1 MIKLRQTL
9 ILLYLLLFTVVLHA
23 QTSTVTGTVTDNG
36 GLPLAGV
43 TVGIKGKKA
52 FVTATGTTGK
62 FTVTTA
68 NSSTDVLVFS
78 YIGFQKQEFKLNGQ
92 SNIAVT
98 LQLGNGNLSEV
109 VVVGYGTQK
118 RANLT
123 GAVSTIKADVLSD
136 RPITDASQALSGTA
150 SGVWVNQSSGQPGSS
165 GATIQIRGVGTLG
178 NSAPLVIVDGLIS
191 SMSNVNPSDIATITV
206 LKDAASAA
214 IYGSRAANGV
224 VLIQTK
230 KGKKGTPQFDFTT
243 SFGSQSATDLPQQ
256 VTNSVQ
262 YMNLYNQALANQG
275 QPAFFSPATI
285 SQYQAGKDPLI
296 YPNND
301 WFKMIFKPAM
311 INDNNLKISGG
322 TDATQYLVSLGFLN
336 QDGIVKNDNA
346 KRYSA
351 LVNLNSRITKAVD
364 FGVNLNL
371 IHQTQ
376 NQSWYGN
383 SNSMISEVMRALPM
397 YGTYT
402 STGQYAG
409 TWVNVINAQINN
421 PYAMVDEGLNQGIGN
436 NMQGSGFFNVEPI
449 KGLKW
454 NVTGGINYGDGQ
466 GTTFNPLIYVFNPLT
481 GAQQNQVGNGP
492 PSRSLT
498 DKYNNNMRTTLYST
512 LSYTKTIATDHNIT
526 ALLGY
531 NQEQYNERSFQS
543 YIEGFQTNSLTELNA
558 GSTNPQVAGT
568 SAAYA
573 IRSYFGRVNYAFKDK
588 YLLEANARYDG
599 SSRFASS
606 RRWGFFPSF
615 SAGWRVIE
623 ESFMKDQNIFSNLK
637 LRASW
642 GKLGNDQLV
651 DRSGNP
657 IYYGYIPTLSLGTIY
672 DFNSQ
677 IAGGV
682 AQTILANPNITWE
695 TSTKKDAGV
704 EMGFLQNK
712 LSVEVDYFDEQR
724 SNILQT
730 LGIPW
735 IIGNLTPP
743 PVNLASVNNK
753 GWEINTNYAQNIGKV
768 KFNVGFNLTHI
779 RNKVSDVL
787 APQYNGNNVIENGQP
802 INAFYMVKAL
812 GIFKTQQEVDNSAKP
827 ATNATAPGD
836 IKYQDISGPNGKPD
850 GIIDANDRQ
859 IVGKPIPTWT
869 YGANLSAAYHGVDLS
884 VLLQGVGD
892 VQSYVGGNLYFPFFN
907 GAGITTNW
915 VGNTWTPTQ
924 TNAPLPR
931 LLQYNAPT
939 NNYMAS
945 SFWLQNASYTRI
957 KNIQLGYTI
966 PQSISEKIKLKYV
979 RFYVNAQNP
988 FTFTKFQGLD
998 PESAVGGS
1006 QYPNMKVFTG
1016 GVTVRF

>member
-9 ILLYLLLFTVVLHA
+9 ILLCFLLKTAMLYAQSGTV
-23 QTSTVTGTVTDNG
+23 SGIVTDNTG
-36 GLPLAGV
+36 TPLVGV
-43 TVGIKGKKA
+43 TIGVKGKKVP
-52 FVTATGTTGK
+52 VTATNANGR
-62 FTVTTA
+62 FTITPVNPSA
-68 NSSTDVLVFS
+68 DVLVFS
-78 YIGFQKQEFKLNGQ
+78 YVGFQKREFSLDGHTTAD
-92 SNIAVT
+92 IT
-98 LQLGNGNLSEV
+98 LQPGNGNLSEV

-123 GAVSTIKADVLSD
+123 GAVSTIKADVLND

-165 GATIQIRGVGTLG
+165 GASVLIRGVGTLG

-191 SMSNVNPSDIATITV
+191 SLGSVNPSDIASITV

-230 KGKKGTPQFDFTT
+230 RGKKGTPQFDFTT
-243 SFGSQSATDLPQQ
+243 SFGSQTATDLPHQ

-275 QPAFFSPATI
+275 QPAFFTPATI
-285 SQYQAGKDPLI
+285 SQYQSGKNPLA

-301 WFKMIFKPAM
+301 WFDLIFNPAL

-322 TDATQYLVSLGFLN
+322 TDATQYLVSLGYLN
-336 QDGIVKNDNA
+336 QDGIAKNDNS

-351 LVNLNSRITKAVD
+351 LMNLNSRITKAVD

-376 NQSWYGN
+376 NQSWYGG
-383 SNSMISEVMRALPM
+383 SNAMITEVMRALPM

-421 PYAMVDEGLNQGIGN
+421 PYSMVDEGLNQGIGN
-436 NMQGSGFFNVEPI
+436 VLQGSGFFNVEPI

-466 GTTFNPLIYVFNPLT
+466 GTVFNPLIYVFNPLT

-498 DKYNNNMRTTLYST
+498 DSYNNNLRTTIYST
-512 LSYTKTIATDHNIT
+512 LSYTKTIAKDHNIT
-526 ALLGY
+526 ALAGY
-531 NQEQYNERSFQS
+531 NQEQYTQRSFQA
-543 YIEGFQTNSLTELNA
+543 YTEGFQTNSLTELNA
-558 GSTNPQVAGT
+558 GSTNPQVSGT
-568 SAAYA
+568 SSAYA
-573 IRSYFGRVNYAFKDK
+573 IRSYFGRLNYDFRGK

-599 SSRFASS
+599 SSRFAAD

-623 ESFMKDQNIFSNLK
+623 ESFMKNQHIFSNLK

-642 GKLGNDQLV
+642 GKLGNDQIGL
-651 DRSGNP
+651 
-657 IYYGYIPTLSLGTIY
+657 YGYIPTLSLGSLY

-677 IAGGV
+677 ITGGV
-682 AQTILANPNITWE
+682 AQTALSNPLITWE

-704 EMGFLQNK
+704 EMGFFQNK
-712 LSVEVDYFDEQR
+712 LNIEADYFDEQR
-724 SNILQT
+724 SGILQT
-730 LGIPW
+730 LNIPW
-735 IIGNLTPP
+735 IVGNLTPP
-743 PVNLASVNNK
+743 TVNLAGVNNR
-753 GWEINTNYAQNIGKV
+753 GWELNANYAQNIGKV
-768 KFNVGFNLTHI
+768 KFNVGFNVTHI
-779 RNKVSDVL
+779 RNKVTYVL
-787 APQYNGNNVIENGQP
+787 TPQIGNNVIEIGQP
-802 INAFYMVKAL
+802 INAYYMVKAT
-812 GIFKTQQEVDNSAKP
+812 GIFQTQQEVDKSAKP

-869 YGANLSAAYHGVDLS
+869 YGANLSAAWQGVDVS

-939 NNYMAS
+939 NNYMTS

-966 PQSISEKIKLKYV
+966 PQSISEKIRLKYV
-979 RFYVNAQNP
+979 RVYVNAQNP

>member
-9 ILLYLLLFTVVLHA
+9 ILLYLLLYTAVLCA
-23 QTSTVTGTVTDNG
+23 QTSTVTGTVTDNNG
-36 GLPLAGV
+36 APLAGV
-43 TVGIKGKKA
+43 TVGIKGKKT
-52 FVTATGTTGK
+52 FVTATGTNGK
-62 FTVTTA
+62 FTVTTV
-68 NSSTDVLVFS
+68 NPSTDVLLFS
-78 YIGFQKQEFKLNGQ
+78 YVGFQKQEFKLNGQ
-92 SNIAVT
+92 NSITVT
-98 LQLGNGNLSEV
+98 LQPGGGSLGEV

-123 GAVSTIKADVLSD
+123 GAVSTIKADVLND
-136 RPITDASQALSGTA
+136 RPITNASQALSGTA
-150 SGVWVNQSSGQPGSS
+150 SGVWVNQSSGQPGSDGGS
-165 GATIQIRGVGTLG
+165 IRIRGIGTLG
-178 NSAPLVIVDGLIS
+178 NSSPLVIVDGLIS

-243 SFGSQSATDLPQQ
+243 SFGSQSATDLPKQ

-285 SQYQAGKDPLI
+285 SQYQSGKDPLI

-301 WFKMIFKPAM
+301 WFKMIFKPAL

-322 TDATQYLVSLGFLN
+322 TDATQYLVSLGYLN
-336 QDGIVKNDNA
+336 QDGIVKNDNS

-376 NQSWYGN
+376 NQSWYNGN
-383 SNSMISEVMRALPM
+383 SNAMLSEVMRALPM
-397 YGTYT
+397 YGTYN
-402 STGQYAG
+402 SSGQYAG

-421 PYAMVDEGLNQGIGN
+421 PYAMVDEGLNQNTGN
-436 NMQGSGFFNVEPI
+436 VVQGSAFFNVELL

-454 NVTGGINYGDGQ
+454 NVTGGLNYGDGQ
-466 GTTFNPLIYVFNPLT
+466 GELFDPLIYVYNPLT
-481 GAQQNQVGNGP
+481 GAQQNQVGNG
-492 PSRSLT
+492 SITRSLT
-498 DKYNNNMRTTLYST
+498 DKYNNNRRTTLYST
-512 LSYTKTIATDHNIT
+512 LTYTKTFATDHSIT

-531 NQEQYNERSFQS
+531 NQEQYTERSFQA
-543 YIEGFQTNSLTELNA
+543 YTEGFQTNSLTELNA
-558 GSTNPQVAGT
+558 GSTNPQVQGT

-573 IRSYFGRVNYAFKDK
+573 IRSYFGRLNYAFKDK
-588 YLLEANARYDG
+588 YLLEANFRYDG
-599 SSRFASS
+599 SSRFAADK
-606 RRWGFFPSF
+606 RWGFFPSF

-623 ESFMKDQNIFSNLK
+623 ESFMKDQPIFSNLK

-642 GKLGNDQLV
+642 GKLGNDQLI
-651 DRSGNP
+651 DGSGNP
-657 IYYGYIPTLSLGTIY
+657 IYYGYIPTLNNTLY

-677 IAGGV
+677 IIGGV

-695 TSTKKDAGV
+695 TSTKKDAGI

-712 LSVEVDYFDEQR
+712 LNVEVDYFDEQR

-730 LGIPW
+730 LNIPW
-735 IIGNLTPP
+735 IVGNLTPP

-753 GWEINTNYAQNIGKV
+753 GLEINANYTQNIGKL
-768 KFNVGFNLTHI
+768 KFNVGFNVTHVRNRVTYVLT
-779 RNKVSDVL
+779 
-787 APQYNGNNVIENGQP
+787 PQIGNNVIEEGQP
-802 INAFYMVKAL
+802 INAFYMVKAI
-812 GIFKTQQEVDNSAKP
+812 GIFQNQQEIDGSAKP
-827 ATNATAPGD
+827 ATNSTAPGD
-836 IKYQDISGPNGKPD
+836 IKYQDISGPNGKAD
-850 GIIDANDRQ
+850 GVIDAYDRQ

-869 YGANLSAAYHGVDLS
+869 YGANLSVAYQGIDLS
-884 VLLQGVGD
+884 VLLQGAAD
-892 VQSYVGGNLYFPFFN
+892 VQAYVGGNLYFPFFN

-915 VGNTWTPTQ
+915 VGNTWTPANTK
-924 TNAPLPR
+924 AALPR

-939 NNYMAS
+939 NNYMTS

-979 RFYVNAQNP
+979 RVYVNAQNP

-1016 GVTVRF
+1016 GVAVRF

>member
-1 MIKLRQTL
+1 MIKLRQIFL
-9 ILLYLLLFTVVLHA
+9 MLCLLFYTAGLYA
-23 QTSTVTGTVTDNG
+23 QTQTVTGTVTDNAG
-36 GLPLAGV
+36 VTLVGV

-52 FVTATGTTGK
+52 PVTITDANGK
-62 FTVTTA
+62 FTITA
-68 NSSTDVLVFS
+68 GGTSANVLVFS
-78 YIGFQKQEFKLNGQ
+78 YVGLQKQEFKLNGQ
-92 SNIAVT
+92 SNITIAM
-98 LQLGNGNLSEV
+98 QPGGGNLGEV

-118 RANLT
+118 RADLT
-123 GAVSTIKADVLSD
+123 GAVSTIKADVLND

-165 GATIQIRGVGTLG
+165 GANILIRGVGTLG
-178 NSAPLVIVDGLIS
+178 DSYPLVIVDGLIS
-191 SMSNVNPSDIATITV
+191 SMSNVNPSDIASITV

-230 KGKKGTPQFDFTT
+230 KGKKGAPLFDFTT
-243 SFGSQSATDLPQQ
+243 SFGSQKATDLPHQ

-275 QPAFFSPATI
+275 QPAFFSPSTI

-301 WFKMIFKPAM
+301 WFSLIFGPAY

-322 TDATQYLVSLGFLN
+322 TDATQYLVSLGYLDQN
-336 QDGIVKNDNA
+336 GIVKNDNS

-351 LVNLNSRITKAVD
+351 LVNLNSRISKAVD
-364 FGVNLNL
+364 FGINLNL

-376 NQSWYGN
+376 NQSWYNG
-383 SNSMISEVMRALPM
+383 SSSGMITEVMRALPM

-421 PYAMVDEGLNQGIGN
+421 PYSMVDEGLNQGIGN
-436 NMQGSGFFNVEPI
+436 VMQGSTFFNVEPV

-454 NVTGGINYGDGQ
+454 NVTGGVNYGDGQ
-466 GTTFNPLIYVFNPLT
+466 GSVFDPLIYVFNPLT

-498 DKYNNNMRTTLYST
+498 DSYSNNLRTTLYST
-512 LSYTKTIATDHNIT
+512 LSYTKTFATDHNIT
-526 ALLGY
+526 ALVGY
-531 NQEQYNERSFQS
+531 NQERYSQRSFQS
-543 YIEGFQTNSLTELNA
+543 YTEGFQTNSLTELNA

-568 SAAYA
+568 SSAYA
-573 IRSYFGRVNYAFKDK
+573 IRSYFGRLNYAFKDK
-588 YLLEANARYDG
+588 YLLEANFRSDG
-599 SSRFASS
+599 SSRFAANK
-606 RRWGFFPSF
+606 RWGFFPSF

-623 ESFMKDQNIFSNLK
+623 ESFMKEQNVFSNLK

-642 GKLGNDQLV
+642 GRLGNDQIGL
-651 DRSGNP
+651 
-657 IYYGYIPTLSLGTIY
+657 YGYIPTLSLGSLY

-677 IAGGV
+677 ITGGV
-682 AQTILANPNITWE
+682 AQTALSNPYITWE
-695 TSTKKDAGV
+695 TSTKKDLGV
-704 EMGFLQNK
+704 EMGFFQNK
-712 LSVEVDYFDEQR
+712 LSVEADYFDEQR
-724 SNILQT
+724 SGILQT
-730 LGIPW
+730 LNIPW

-743 PVNLASVNNK
+743 TVNLAGVNNK
-753 GWEINTNYAQNIGKV
+753 GWELNANYTQNIGKL
-768 KFNVGFNLTHI
+768 KFNVGFNVTHV
-779 RNKVSDVL
+779 RNKVTNVL
-787 APQYNGNNVIENGQP
+787 TPQIGTNVIEEGQP
-802 INAFYMVKAL
+802 INAFYMIKAT
-812 GIFKTQQEVDNSAKP
+812 GIFQTQQEIDKSAKP
-827 ATNATAPGD
+827 ATNTTSSGD
-836 IKYQDISGPNGKPD
+836 IKYQDINGPNGKPD
-850 GIIDANDRQ
+850 GLIDDNDRQ

-869 YGANLSAAYHGVDLS
+869 YGANLSVAYRGVDMS
-884 VLLQGVGD
+884 VLVQGVGD

-915 VGNTWTPTQ
+915 VGNTWTPAH
-924 TNAPLPR
+924 TNATLPR

-939 NNYMAS
+939 NNYMTS

-957 KNIQLGYTI
+957 KNIQIGYTI
-966 PQSISEKIKLKYV
+966 PQSISEKIKLKYIRV
-979 RFYVNAQNP
+979 YVNAQNP

-1016 GVTVRF
+1016 GITVRF